1 MVFKR
6 IRDITLATIHDGLD
20 AMESP
25 VSMLNQYLRDLEEEI
40 EKAQEAVVKQ
50 IMIEKKFNEYQ
61 SNAKHISEKRMR
73 QATLA
78 VGAGE
83 EELARRALR
92 DKKRYADRAEQ
103 YVEMSTEAHQKVLE
117 LKEQLKEMKEKYY
130 QLRDRKIE
138 LISRANA
145 AKTKKRMNTVL
156 TKFNSES
163 GLKGFKRMEERIMEW
178 ETEAEVRR
186 VRPNESYLQQLA
198 DLEPDEEVEKEL
210 AAIKAVNAAQDQSD
224 ISGVSDF
231 TLQKEKTQA

>member
-6 IRDITLATIHDGLD
+6 IRDLTLATIHDGLD

-25 VSMLNQYLRDLEEEI
+25 VSMLNQYLRDLEDEI

-61 SNAKHISEKRMR
+61 NDAKHMAEKRMR

-78 VGAGE
+78 VGAGA

-92 DKKRYADRAEQ
+92 DKKQYAAKAEQ
-103 YVEMSTEAHQKVLE
+103 YEEMGTEAHQKVLE

-145 AKTKKRMNTVL
+145 AKTKKQMNAVL
-156 TKFNSES
+156 SKFDSES
-163 GLKGFKRMEERIMEW
+163 ALKGFKRMEERIMEW

-186 VRPNESYLQQLA
+186 VGPQDTYVQQLA
-198 DLEPDEEVEKEL
+198 ALEPDEEVEKEL
-210 AAIKAVNAAQDQSD
+210 AALKAGNAARDQSD
-224 ISGVSDF
+224 ITGVNDF
-231 TLQKEKTQA
+231 VLQKEKTQA

>member
-6 IRDITLATIHDGLD
+6 IRDITLATVHDGLD

-50 IMIEKKFNEYQ
+50 IMIEKKFNENQ
-61 SNAKHISEKRMR
+61 NDAKHMSEKRMR

-83 EELARRALR
+83 EELARRALH
-92 DKKRYADRAEQ
+92 DKKRYAAKAEQ
-103 YVEMSTEAHQKVLE
+103 YEEMGAEAHQKVLE

-145 AKTKKRMNTVL
+145 AKTKKQMNTVL
-156 TKFNSES
+156 SKFDSES
-163 GLKGFKRMEERIMEW
+163 ALKGFKRMEERIMEW

-186 VRPNESYLQQLA
+186 VRPHDTYVQQLA
-198 DLEPDEEVEKEL
+198 ALEPDEEVEKEL
-210 AAIKAVNAAQDQSD
+210 AALKAGNIALQSD
-224 ISGVSDF
+224 NTGENDL
-231 TLQKEKTQA
+231 LQKEEKIQA